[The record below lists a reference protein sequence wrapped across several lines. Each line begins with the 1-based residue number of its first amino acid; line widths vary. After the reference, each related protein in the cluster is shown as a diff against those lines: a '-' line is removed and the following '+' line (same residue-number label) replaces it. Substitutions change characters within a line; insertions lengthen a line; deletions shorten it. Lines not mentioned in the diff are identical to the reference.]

1 MQTKGFTYG
10 TIIMYTQSIPL
21 LWVGTIARLDCWT
34 QQIQLVQCRTGAKC
48 TSSLSYF
55 ASIAPSLFQ
64 HLSWEVRGHVH
75 I

>member
-34 QQIQLVQCRTGAKC
+34 HQTQKKNYKKLNSFSAGQKLNVYIHFVT
-48 TSSLSYF
+48 
-55 ASIAPSLFQ
+55 IAP
-64 HLSWEVRGHVH
+64 
-75 I
+75 